1 MSQII
6 ALVRMADDEYSF
18 FIDDV
23 PEAAV
28 SSEKVLLKLVETKVY
43 GMEQVESVE
52 VYRAELVRNWSNPN
66 PETEE

>member
-6 ALVRMADDEYSF
+6 AIVRMVDDEFSF

-23 PEAAV
+23 PEASV

-43 GMEQVESVE
+43 DMEQVESIE
-52 VYRAELVRNWSNPN
+52 VYRAELVRTWSNPN
-66 PETEE
+66 PETED